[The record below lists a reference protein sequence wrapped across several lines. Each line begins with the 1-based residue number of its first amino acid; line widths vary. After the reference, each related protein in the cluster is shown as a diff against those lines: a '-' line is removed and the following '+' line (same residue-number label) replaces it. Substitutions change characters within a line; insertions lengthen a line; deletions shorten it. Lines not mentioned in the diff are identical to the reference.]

1 MQEKDDVCRHRGIY
15 KGPRYGDCRTGHSGR
30 RKKGRSVRSAKSFD
44 RAEVFA
50 QKHSDDHLLIAIR
63 FYEVA
68 DRFKGSEQSFN
79 AQDRSL
85 KEQLLAQADVLK
97 ATKAPPKTKTLPEE
111 TPPIVAAKAI
121 QRTVPPT
128 GDKLKEAEK
137 QVADVFKADYGRL
150 SSAERADLGRRI
162 WEEAQSAENEGPVK
176 YVLLRDALIFASQ
189 TNEAFVALHAADE
202 MGKFFEVDVLAL
214 KADAL
219 SRLGAAPPTAEAGK
233 MVAQCLFGIVRESH
247 CR

>member
-1 MQEKDDVCRHRGIY
+1 M
-15 KGPRYGDCRTGHSGR
+15 
-30 RKKGRSVRSAKSFD
+30 
-44 RAEVFA
+44 
-50 QKHSDDHLLIAIR
+50 
-63 FYEVA
+63 
-68 DRFKGSEQSFN
+68 
-79 AQDRSL
+79 
-85 KEQLLAQADVLK
+85 
-97 ATKAPPKTKTLPEE
+97 
-111 TPPIVAAKAI
+111 
-121 QRTVPPT
+121 PPT

-189 TNEAFVALHAADE
+189 TNEAFVALHAAEE

-233 MVAQCLFGIVRESH
+233 MVARSYLELYESCIAAEKFDLAAKVQTAALDLAKRIQNQPLQAQIQALGRIRPRFTIGIYAL
-247 CR
+247 